1 MLVDKWVSVL
11 YNLAMNEYKET
22 PLDLP
27 YDPSEKML
35 TSEQAAE
42 YLGVSMVTIG
52 RYLNLRKNALPSYRF
67 SNRIV
72 RIKKV
77 DLDKW
82 VEERRGTSRDY
93 KKSEFR
99 LGNYK

>member
-1 MLVDKWVSVL
+1 MTEIKT
-11 YNLAMNEYKET
+11 T

-27 YDPSEKML
+27 YDPSEQML
-35 TSEQAAE
+35 TSEQAAA

-52 RYLNLRKNALPSYRF
+52 RYLNFRKNALPSYRF

-72 RIKKV
+72 RIKKA

-82 VEERRGTSRDY
+82 IEERKGTSRDY
-93 KKSEFR
+93 KGSDLNVKNSQ
-99 LGNYK
+99 